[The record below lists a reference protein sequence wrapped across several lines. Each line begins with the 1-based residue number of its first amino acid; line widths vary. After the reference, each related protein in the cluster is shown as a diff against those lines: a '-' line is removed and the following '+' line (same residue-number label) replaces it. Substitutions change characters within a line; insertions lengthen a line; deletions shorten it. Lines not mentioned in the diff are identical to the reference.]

1 MNLPVTY
8 TEIHSPDREATRG
21 FMATVFGWKA
31 EPFATSDYLVA
42 PAGATGVDTGLLTSM
57 DGQPRS
63 IVVIRIPDMAQ
74 ATAAVA
80 AAGGQVVVEPF
91 EIKGVG
97 HGCYVVDPVGVLI
110 GLHQYDADAG
120 LTG

>member
-1 MNLPVTY
+1 MNRPVTY
-8 TEIHSPDREATRG
+8 TEIHSPDLGATRA
-21 FMATVFGWKA
+21 FMATVFGWEP

-42 PAGATGVDTGLLTSM
+42 DGGTTGVDTGLLTSL

-63 IVVIRIPDMAQ
+63 IVVIRVPDLGE
-74 ATAAVA
+74 AAASVA

-91 EIKGVG
+91 EIAGVG
-97 HGCYVVDPVGVLI
+97 RGCYVVDPVGVLI

-120 LTG
+120 LTE